1 VPGAAHFGRT
11 LALTPRK
18 TVPDTKRVPEIT
30 PSDLARALETGEPLQ
45 VLDVR
50 APERVAAGH
59 VEAPPPHRFRNL
71 KGSQVRARDSLDGT
85 GLDPSLPIAVV
96 CGHGNDSRVVARH
109 LNRLG
114 ARARSLRGGMAAWMT
129 LTVPRQLPAPAGVD
143 HLIQF
148 DRLGKGALGYA
159 LVSDGAALLIDPP
172 RDPTDYVRAVE
183 DAGAQVVGVVD
194 THVHADYI
202 SGAPALARTLG
213 VPYYL
218 HAADMVYPYDGTPGR
233 FPIHAVS
240 NGDAIAVGR
249 TSVRV
254 RHTPGHTE
262 GSVTYL
268 LDGTAFTGDFLF
280 IDSVGRPDL
289 AGKTEQWT
297 PRLWESIE
305 AARTEWP
312 PDVMVYPGHYASD
325 AERRVDRG
333 VGASFRE
340 LLETNTALRIR
351 ERAAFIDWVTRQ
363 TAPFPEAYK
372 KIKAVNVG
380 LLAVDD
386 RQAEEL
392 EVGRNECALGG
403 R

>member
-1 VPGAAHFGRT
+1 MTTDPA
-11 LALTPRK
+11 PI
-18 TVPDTKRVPEIT
+18 PSEIT
-30 PSDLARALETGEPLQ
+30 PSDLARALESAEPIQ

-50 APERVAAGH
+50 APASVTAGH
-59 VEAPPPHRFRNL
+59 VEAGPPHRFHNL
-71 KGSQVRARDSLDGT
+71 VGSRVRAKDSLAAA
-85 GLDPSLPIAVV
+85 GLDPTIPIAVV
-96 CGHGNDSRVVARH
+96 CGHGNDSKVVAHH
-109 LNRLG
+109 LARLG

-129 LTVPRQLPAPAGVD
+129 LTVPRKLPTPAGVD

-172 RDPTDYVRAVE
+172 RDASDYVRAVRNA
-183 DAGAQVVGVVD
+183 DSRVVGVAD

-202 SGAPALARTLG
+202 SGAPVLARALG

-233 FPIHAVS
+233 YPFHAVAD
-240 NGDAIAVGR
+240 GDTIAVGR
-249 TSVRV
+249 ATVRV

-268 LDGTAFTGDFLF
+268 LDGAAFTGDFLF
-280 IDSVGRPDL
+280 IGSVGRPDL
-289 AGKTEQWT
+289 AGKTGEWT

-305 AARTEWP
+305 AARAEWSAP
-312 PDVMVYPGHYASD
+312 MMIYPAHYASD
-325 AERRVDRG
+325 GERRPDRA
-333 VGASFRE
+333 VGASFGE
-340 LLETNTALRIR
+340 LLEKNTALGIR
-351 ERAAFIDWVTRQ
+351 DRAAFIGWVTGQ

-372 KIKAVNVG
+372 QIKAVNVG